1 MIYLLLKNGRGLLRN
16 EIVALES
23 KELRFSFASDYAE
36 IPTDIRVQIGLD
48 DHSIIKPLVG
58 NECIVPLTE
67 EYEGSVNIIVN
78 GNEGRW
84 VCDPIYIGKDKDGK
98 RYAMAKAS
106 YGDEIARLEDE
117 VIKQSETIVALE
129 KRLARLEKKYE
140 YVEDGHYLI

>member
-58 NECIVPLTE
+58 NECIIPFTE
-67 EYEGSVNIIVN
+67 EYEGNVNIIVN

-98 RYAMAKAS
+98 RYAVAKAS

-117 VIKQSETIVALE
+117 LLQQTVELATLE
-129 KRLARLEKKYE
+129 KRLTRLEKKYE